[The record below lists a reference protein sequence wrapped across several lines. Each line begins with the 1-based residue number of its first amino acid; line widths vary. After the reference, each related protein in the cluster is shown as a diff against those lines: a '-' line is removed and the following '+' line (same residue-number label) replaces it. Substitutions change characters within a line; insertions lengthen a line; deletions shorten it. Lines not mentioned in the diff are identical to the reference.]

1 MAKIS
6 AGGPQKT
13 TKSQIAAAA
22 KPQSQQTTQQPR
34 HYQHILSQHQHLSSY
49 VENSLHQSTKDHSLP
64 ISNRSIMYSGGQQP
78 QRYSQ
83 STLLKELES
92 RRNKSMN
99 SSRTEVVNEYKIAVL
114 KMQ

>member
-6 AGGPQKT
+6 AGPLQKT

-22 KPQSQQTTQQPR
+22 KPQSQQATQQPR
-34 HYQHILSQHQHLSSY
+34 HYQHILSHHQHLSSY
-49 VENSLHQSTKDHSLP
+49 VENSLHQSTKNHSLP
-64 ISNRSIMYSGGQQP
+64 ISNRSIKYSGGQQP

-83 STLLKELES
+83 STLLRELES

-99 SSRTEVVNEYKIAVL
+99 SSRAEVVNEYKIAVL

>member
-1 MAKIS
+1 
-6 AGGPQKT
+6 
-13 TKSQIAAAA
+13 
-22 KPQSQQTTQQPR
+22 
-34 HYQHILSQHQHLSSY
+34 
-49 VENSLHQSTKDHSLP
+49 
-64 ISNRSIMYSGGQQP
+64 MYSGGQQP